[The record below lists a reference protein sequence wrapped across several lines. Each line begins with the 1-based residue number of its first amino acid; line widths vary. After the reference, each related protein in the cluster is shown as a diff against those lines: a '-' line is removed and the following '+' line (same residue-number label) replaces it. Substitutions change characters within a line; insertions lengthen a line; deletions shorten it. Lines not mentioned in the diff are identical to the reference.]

1 MEELISKL
9 SKVCPEYIAKIIVY
23 HYTPKE
29 KRQAWKEFSETD
41 EHFKGKTL
49 KSCEELLTRD
59 DAQLG
64 LQMYQKHMKIYNLN
78 KLYDSMLEKAL
89 DGDIN
94 AAKWVENFMKSD
106 FFDDSVDEIDEFL
119 SGINIPG
126 LK

>member
-1 MEELISKL
+1 
-9 SKVCPEYIAKIIVY
+9 
-23 HYTPKE
+23 
-29 KRQAWKEFSETD
+29 
-41 EHFKGKTL
+41 
-49 KSCEELLTRD
+49 
-59 DAQLG
+59 
-64 LQMYQKHMKIYNLN
+64 MKIYNLN